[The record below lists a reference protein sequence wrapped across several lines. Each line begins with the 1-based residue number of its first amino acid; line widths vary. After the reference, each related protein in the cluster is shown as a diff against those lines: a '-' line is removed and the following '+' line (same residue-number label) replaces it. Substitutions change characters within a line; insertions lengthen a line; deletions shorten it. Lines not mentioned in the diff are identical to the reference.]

1 MNTLTAPERRS
12 SALLLSA
19 PNDNLSIESLRQV
32 SRYLSEQVQMA
43 VTTGERHGT
52 ELLGASGSNAL
63 STAIEWLDARTP
75 TNLTPDEIEALVAA
89 GDPNNGETLFAEGR
103 PDLPLEEGTP
113 CTHCHHADSEER
125 DIGPGLLNI
134 SQYATNRVDGQSA
147 AVYLY
152 ESIVAPDRY
161 LVEGFS
167 DSIMPPRYDKG
178 FTEEQI
184 GDLVAYLLSLES

>member
-1 MNTLTAPERRS
+1 M
-12 SALLLSA
+12 
-19 PNDNLSIESLRQV
+19 
-32 SRYLSEQVQMA
+32 
-43 VTTGERHGT
+43 
-52 ELLGASGSNAL
+52 
-63 STAIEWLDARTP
+63 
-75 TNLTPDEIEALVAA
+75 
-89 GDPNNGETLFAEGR
+89 
-103 PDLPLEEGTP
+103 
-113 CTHCHHADSEER
+113 
-125 DIGPGLLNI
+125 NI